1 MFNKKK
7 TLFLTLLIITS
18 IQILLYINNSQK
30 VSFRYFIW
38 NRQEVSIG
46 KLISI
51 SFLSGLLVSSILNKS
66 INLTIKNNNVEF
78 NKKNDQDDYYKKNI
92 NDEENK
98 SKYEMPPQ
106 RDIRDPQPTISV
118 NYRVI
123 KNNRDSYSEYE
134 ENLSNNQEYQDDWDN
149 DGKEW

>member
-46 KLISI
+46 KLISV

-78 NKKNDQDDYYKKNI
+78 NKKNDQDDYYKKDI
-92 NDEENK
+92 NEEENK